1 MSDHFMTLPSKWL
14 MYTPGSIANSQRT
27 PTKINKHGPIA
38 KVRTLVEQVILK
50 KGFKDI

>member
-1 MSDHFMTLPSKWL
+1 MTLPSKWV
-14 MYTPGSIANSQRT
+14 MYTPGSIASSQRT
-27 PTKINKHGPIA
+27 PTKINKHGPIP